1 MVEWKALADE
11 GFVVWYAAVIILA
24 WKEENVFFR
33 ETSSEP
39 WSELELGDRG
49 SEKQHDRVALTSG
62 EVPFEAVG
70 EDMIQC

>member
-1 MVEWKALADE
+1 MEWKALADE
-11 GFVVWYAAVIILA
+11 GLVVWYAAIILA

-33 ETSSEP
+33 EVSSEP

-49 SEKQHDRVALTSG
+49 SEKQCDRVALTSG

-70 EDMIQC
+70 EDMIQY

>member
-1 MVEWKALADE
+1 MEWKTLADE
-11 GFVVWYAAVIILA
+11 GLVVWYAAVIILA

-49 SEKQHDRVALTSG
+49 SEKQRDKVALTSG
-62 EVPFEAVG
+62 EVPFEAAG

>member
-1 MVEWKALADE
+1 MAEWKALADE
-11 GFVVWYAAVIILA
+11 GLMVWYATVIILA

-33 ETSSEP
+33 EVSSEP

-49 SEKQHDRVALTSG
+49 SEKQCDRVALTSG

-70 EDMIQC
+70 EDMIQY